1 MTKQMPPEGD
11 EYNKQ
16 REEEL
21 YAAITNKASLARR
34 YAEMLRDA
42 APLDQLNEATAA
54 MAQMERDI
62 ARLSLELHN
71 STQGKNLTVFLE
83 RMDTSLGGVTRQ
95 LAMLNESMQLMLL
108 VSKEST
114 ARLGKIDR
122 DLIDIRKRHDEQISE
137 LLRRADEGNAEDQ
150 RISREIEELRSEF
163 ETYVKANKRNE
174 YEQRLTDLE
183 ARRETIEAH
192 GDGH

>member
-1 MTKQMPPEGD
+1 MPPEGD